1 MRIRLVG
8 HSRELYMKVDDSGPW
23 REFVRTLEE
32 NGHTIVTEKST
43 SQFDVL
49 IANSHSR
56 LAIKECRQNKILK
69 EKMIIILWEP
79 SVSDYKL
86 HSKRVLGKYGFIF
99 SPSRVWGKDFKTKSF
114 KWPVLEIQKDQ
125 ETIAEWSKRRNKAVF
140 ISANKFSVVK
150 GELYS
155 LRRKIAS
162 ITSKDESLDFYGL
175 KWNSGKFYDYLNYF
189 YKLVRTPINLIDLK
203 SSSYL
208 GITHP
213 NYAGISQNKKITYSN
228 YRIFIIL
235 ENSIEYVSE
244 KLFDAAAARG
254 ITIYIGANISQY
266 NIPPDTVIQIEPD
279 ADKIHSK
286 IVELQNLSTDE
297 QYKIMESQ
305 QRAILS
311 ISKSWY
317 CVDVLKQLAN
327 DISKEIAPYE

>member
-1 MRIRLVG
+1 MKIGVFGDSFADRTPYNPESPFKEDESWIADMESAG
-8 HSRELYMKVDDSGPW
+8 HKITSYGKTG
-23 REFVRTLEE
+23 T
-32 NGHTIVTEKST
+32 ST
-43 SQFDVL
+43 WYSFQQFIAHCEQFDHIVFCY
-49 IANSHSR
+49 SS
-56 LAIKECRQNKILK
+56 
-69 EKMIIILWEP
+69 
-79 SVSDYKL
+79 L
-86 HSKRVLGKYGFIF
+86 HRMHHLPDGLE
-99 SPSRVWGKDFKTKSF
+99 DLSF
-114 KWPVLEIQKDQ
+114 LTTPD
-125 ETIAEWSKRRNKAVF
+125 
-140 ISANKFSVVK
+140 
-150 GELYS
+150 ELYS

-162 ITSKDESLDFYGL
+162 ITSKDESLDIYGL

-189 YKLVRTPINLIDLK
+189 YKLVSTPINLIDLK
-203 SSSYL
+203 SLSYL

-228 YRIFIIL
+228 YRIFLIL

-254 ITIYIGANISQY
+254 IIIYIGANISQY
-266 NIPPDTVIQIEPD
+266 NIPPDAVIQIEPD
-279 ADKIHSK
+279 AIKIHSK

-297 QYKIMESQ
+297 QYQIMENQ